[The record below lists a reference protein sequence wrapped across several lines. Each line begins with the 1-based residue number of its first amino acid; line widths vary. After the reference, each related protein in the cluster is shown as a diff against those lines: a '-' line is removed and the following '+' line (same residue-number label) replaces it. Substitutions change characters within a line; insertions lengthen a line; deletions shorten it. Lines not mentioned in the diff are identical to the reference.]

1 MELFFKNQFKNLEK
15 NNIFDLHHSFFQ
27 KFILPHLEDTTYDSS
42 IYFIFSFIISMS
54 LLVGTYCLIGK
65 YSFFFPIFLFIIL
78 PIYTSY
84 FSSYKV
90 YEKHTTQKMNKKIK
104 IIKFN
109 QNFTIQKIKSYLDFL
124 NESYD
129 SPFLKNFLIIL
140 SKNSLT
146 EEEKKSLIRYIDN
159 LECCVQKNIEN
170 QIHEENYQKI
180 LNQHFSKNNM
190 NHQEKEF
197 DFFK

>member
-1 MELFFKNQFKNLEK
+1 M
-15 NNIFDLHHSFFQ
+15 
-27 KFILPHLEDTTYDSS
+27 
-42 IYFIFSFIISMS
+42 
-54 LLVGTYCLIGK
+54 IGK